1 MTGWTAVVPVKP
13 WGLAK
18 SRLDLPDDDRMRLAR
33 AFSLDVLDVVLAA
46 ASVDRVVVV
55 TAEAELGAIA
65 RRRGAAVLTDRPML
79 ARGLLNR
86 AVDAGR
92 QWAKINAAG
101 APIVVVP
108 GDLAALD
115 AGVLDATL
123 GLLAQQERAFVPDA
137 SGMGTTLL
145 AAARPELLIPAYGER
160 SAMHHSDAG
169 YRAVPQVDKRCRR
182 DVDTAADLAEAR
194 ALGVGP
200 HTIAALE
207 QMTSAIR
214 EGRDRMRMPAG

>member
-18 SRLDLPDDDRMRLAR
+18 SRLDLPDADRVRLAR

-46 ASVDRVVVV
+46 ESVERVVVV
-55 TAEAELGAIA
+55 TAEAELGATA
-65 RRRGAAVLTDRPML
+65 RRQGAAVITDRPML

-86 AVDAGR
+86 AIDAGR
-92 QWAKINAAG
+92 QWAKVNAAD

-108 GDLAALD
+108 GDLVALS
-115 AGVLDATL
+115 AEILDATL
-123 GLLAQQERAFVPDA
+123 AVLAADERAFVPDA

-145 AAARPELLIPAYGER
+145 AAARPELLIPSYGER
-160 SAMHHSDAG
+160 SAVHHSDAG
-169 YRAVPQVDKRCRR
+169 YRAVPHVDKRCRR
-182 DVDTAADLAEAR
+182 DVDTATDLAQAR
-194 ALGVGP
+194 ELGVGP
-200 HTIAALE
+200 HTIAALQ

-214 EGRDRMRMPAG
+214 EGRDRMRMSAG

>member
-1 MTGWTAVVPVKP
+1 VSGWTAVVPVKP

-18 SRLDLPDDDRMRLAR
+18 SRLDVPGDDRVRLAR

-46 ASVDRVVVV
+46 GSVDRVVVV
-55 TAEAELGAIA
+55 TAETELGSIA
-65 RRRGAAVLTDRPML
+65 RRAGAAVLTDRPML

-86 AVDAGR
+86 AVDNGR
-92 QWAKINAAG
+92 QWAKVNASD

-108 GDLAALD
+108 GDLAALN
-115 AGVLDATL
+115 AEVLDATL
-123 GLLAQQERAFVPDA
+123 ALLAEQERAFVPDA

-160 SAMHHSDAG
+160 SAVHHSDAG
-169 YRAVPQVDKRCRR
+169 YRAVSLVDKRSRR

-200 HTIAALE
+200 HTIAALQ

-214 EGRDRMRMPAG
+214 AGRDRMQVSAG